1 MKRYLCFILVLLFL
15 SVSLIACVKAK
26 SVTATIVDEGLPLS
40 EMEHPPFLTLVCNGQ
55 TVEAKSPRCQWN
67 RPDGTAIY
75 ADGPFVFEL
84 WLGGDLEPLAIS
96 PGDTVELRFGCT
108 PDRFTVT
115 AWKAECATL
124 DHSRYDEKVD
134 VTIKDNGT
142 FTLPSDGMY
151 LYEID
156 AEWDKQE
163 KVSGDATY
171 AFAAGIAE

>member
-1 MKRYLCFILVLLFL
+1 M
-15 SVSLIACVKAK
+15 
-26 SVTATIVDEGLPLS
+26 P
-40 EMEHPPFLTLVCNGQ
+40 
-55 TVEAKSPRCQWN
+55 VEQAGRN
-67 RPDGTAIY
+67 
-75 ADGPFVFEL
+75 
-84 WLGGDLEPLAIS
+84 GDLRGRTVRLRALARRRSEPLVIS

-124 DHSRYDEKVD
+124 DHSRYDEKID
-134 VTIKDNGT
+134 VTINDNGT

-156 AEWDKQE
+156 AEWDKQG